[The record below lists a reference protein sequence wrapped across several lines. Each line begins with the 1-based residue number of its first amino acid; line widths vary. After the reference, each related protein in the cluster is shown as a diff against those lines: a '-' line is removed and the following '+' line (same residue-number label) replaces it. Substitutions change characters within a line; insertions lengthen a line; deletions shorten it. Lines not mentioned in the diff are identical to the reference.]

1 MAERNAP
8 VDPAVDELK
17 RRARRR
23 LVGAIVLALA
33 AAVLLP
39 MLLEKEPRPLGED
52 ITVKI
57 PAVDDGKFV
66 NRLATPDASKAAVA
80 ESPAAS
86 NPADS
91 STAPAAPVASPA
103 GATAAPV
110 PAAPASQ
117 ASAAPAG
124 SRARLSEAE
133 QRVLAAGPPSASGKA
148 EPRESR
154 TAAPAAKENPAE
166 RPQETRPAAKGG
178 SSREPAKAA
187 AGDGFVVQLAAFSDD
202 KGANALASKLKRQGY
217 HAYTE
222 AVQTSRGTLYRV
234 RVGGYASREAAGE
247 ARNRL
252 KGEGY
257 SGIVAPAH

>member
-52 ITVKI
+52 VTVKI

-66 NRLATPDASKAAVA
+66 SRLATPDATKVAVA
-80 ESPAAS
+80 ASPAAS
-86 NPADS
+86 APADS
-91 STAPAAPVASPA
+91 AGAPVASPA
-103 GATAAPV
+103 GATTAPA
-110 PAAPASQ
+110 PAAPGTQ
-117 ASAAPAG
+117 ASAFPTG
-124 SRARLSEAE
+124 SRASVSEAE
-133 QRVLAAGPPSASGKA
+133 QRVLAAGATSASGKG
-148 EPRESR
+148 EPTRETR
-154 TAAPAAKENPAE
+154 AAASATKEKPAE
-166 RPQETRPAAKGG
+166 RPHEPRPAAKGG
-178 SSREPAKAA
+178 GSREPAKAA
-187 AGDGFVVQLAAFSDD
+187 SADGFVVQLAAFSDD

-247 ARNRL
+247 ARNKL